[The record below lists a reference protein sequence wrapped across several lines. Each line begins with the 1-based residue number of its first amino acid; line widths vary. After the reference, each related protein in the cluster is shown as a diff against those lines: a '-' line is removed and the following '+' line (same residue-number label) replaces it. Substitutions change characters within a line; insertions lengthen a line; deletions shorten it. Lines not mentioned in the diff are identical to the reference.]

1 MYVIIWLGDVIVNN
15 KIDTIKNVIIVIL
28 VLVIVGGGMFLVPT
42 DSSKNKDTGVSDSN
56 NIEELAIEESN
67 NILDNEKK
75 TLNEVTLSQ
84 YLDLYNGTTDSIVL
98 IARPTCYYCQIAEPI
113 IQNVA
118 YKYDLTINYLN
129 TDNLNE
135 EDQASLIKSDDYFES
150 FGTPVILIVGDGKI
164 KNKLEGLT
172 ISDYYISFF
181 KETGFIVEK

>member
-1 MYVIIWLGDVIVNN
+1 MYN
-15 KIDTIKNVIIVIL
+15 KIDTIKNVVIVIL
-28 VLVIVGGGMFLVPT
+28 ILIMIGVVMFFVPT
-42 DSSKNKDTGVSDSN
+42 NSSKDRDTGVSNSEN
-56 NIEELAIEESN
+56 VEELAIEESN
-67 NILDNEKK
+67 SVSDNERK
-75 TLNEVTLSQ
+75 TFKEVSFSE
-84 YLDLYNGTTDSIVL
+84 YLELYNGTTDSIVL

-150 FGTPVILIVGDGKI
+150 FGTPVIVIVSDGKI

-172 ISDYYISFF
+172 ISDYYINFF
-181 KETGFIVEK
+181 KETGFIIEK